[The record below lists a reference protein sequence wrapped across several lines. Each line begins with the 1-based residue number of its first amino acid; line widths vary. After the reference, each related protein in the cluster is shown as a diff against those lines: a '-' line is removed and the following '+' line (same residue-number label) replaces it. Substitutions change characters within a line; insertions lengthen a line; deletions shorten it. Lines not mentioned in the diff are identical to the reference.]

1 MKNDLNY
8 AVALIRQADGILITS
23 GAGMSVDSGLPDFRS
38 VGGLWNAYPP
48 LKKFNLQFTDIATPL
63 VYKQHPELAKWFF
76 AHRLNQYRQTK
87 PHEGYEILKRW
98 AESKQHGYF
107 VFTSNVDGHFRK
119 AGFLESRIYECHGT
133 LDRLQCVNNCQ
144 NRSWWS
150 DSYHPITDDEKCIV
164 LSPEPICPHCG
175 GLARQN
181 VMMFNDYTYC
191 EDYQLGKYALLNEW
205 LRKTQ
210 RPVVIEIGA
219 GKVVPTVRSFSE
231 RIAKQKKG
239 GLIRINPMD
248 AGVPKMHF
256 LSLEMKG
263 LEALRAIEQLLQ
275 AEINE

>member
-8 AVALIRQADGILITS
+8 AVALIRQADGILITA

-133 LDRLQCVNNCQ
+133 LDRLQCVDNCQ
-144 NRSWWS
+144 DQSWWS
-150 DSYHPITDDEKCIV
+150 DGYQPITDDEQCIV
-164 LSPEPICPHCG
+164 LSPAPTCPHCD

-191 EDYQLGKYALLNEW
+191 EDYQLGKYVLLNEW

-219 GKVVPTVRSFSE
+219 GKTVPTVRNFSE
-231 RIAKQKKG
+231 RTAKQKKG

-263 LEALRAIEQLLQ
+263 LEALKMIDDILKNNVR
-275 AEINE
+275 